1 MMKRRP
7 LLGMVGLY
15 PMHVSFLSLLMS
27 IDGEGTEGLLT
38 DRGEQKPQ

>member
-1 MMKRRP
+1 MKRRL

-15 PMHVSFLSLLMS
+15 PIHVPFLSLLMS
-27 IDGEGTEGLLT
+27 MEEDGTEGLPT